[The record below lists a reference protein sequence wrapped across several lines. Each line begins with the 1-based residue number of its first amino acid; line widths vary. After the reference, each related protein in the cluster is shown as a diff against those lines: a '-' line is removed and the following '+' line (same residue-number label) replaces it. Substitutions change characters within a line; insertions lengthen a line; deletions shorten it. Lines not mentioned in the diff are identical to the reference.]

1 MHTGIREATAHT
13 RFERQTSDGNKIW
26 RTDYFGP
33 PPSPVSSNS
42 LRPDAPNTGDYTPPA
57 AGEVRDPQ
65 AFLVEQSPG
74 AVVHPHFHF
83 VDQFQVVVD
92 GGGTLGRHDVSPISV
107 HFASGHTGYGPITPG
122 PDGLKYF
129 TLRASADE
137 TGAQYLPANRHKM
150 HAIPKKNV
158 LLDAIPLAGPDELCQ
173 LTQVRRINVKQDESG
188 LRVDVVSIPPGMQTE
203 ISGQPKSAGLMI
215 LVVSG
220 SFSHAEQAF
229 TRWSCM
235 FIGNDESGALLKG
248 GADGAQILAL
258 QFPLEAA

>member
-220 SFSHAEQAF
+220 SFSHAEQTF

>member
-13 RFERQTSDGNKIW
+13 RFERQTSEGNKIW

-33 PPSPVSSNS
+33 PPSPASSNS
-42 LRPDAPNTGDYTPPA
+42 VRPDAPNTGVYTPPA
-57 AGEVRDPQ
+57 AGEIRDPQ

>member
-1 MHTGIREATAHT
+1 MHTGIREARAHT

-33 PPSPVSSNS
+33 PPSPASSNS
-42 LRPDAPNTGDYTPPA
+42 LRPDAPNTSVYTPPA
-57 AGEVRDPQ
+57 AGEIRDPQ

-74 AVVHPHFHF
+74 AIVHPHFHY

-107 HFASGHTGYGPITPG
+107 HFASAHTGYGPITPG
-122 PDGLKYF
+122 PEGLKYF

-150 HAIPKKNV
+150 LTIPKKNV
-158 LLDAIPLAGPDELCQ
+158 LLDSIPLADPDELRQ
-173 LTQVRRINVKQDESG
+173 LAQVRRSNVKQDESG

-203 ISGQPKSAGLMI
+203 ISGQPKSAVLMI
-215 LVVSG
+215 LVISG
-220 SFSHAEQAF
+220 SVLLAEQTF
-229 TRWSCM
+229 TPWSCM
-235 FIGNDESGALLKG
+235 FIGNHEPGALLTG
-248 GADGAQILAL
+248 GPDGAQILAL
-258 QFPLEAA
+258 QFPMEAS

>member
-13 RFERQTSDGNKIW
+13 RFERQTSEGNKIW

-33 PPSPVSSNS
+33 PPSPASSNS
-42 LRPDAPNTGDYTPPA
+42 VRPDAPNTGVYTPPA
-57 AGEVRDPQ
+57 AGEIRDPQ

-158 LLDAIPLAGPDELCQ
+158 LLDSIPLTGPDELCQ

>member
-13 RFERQTSDGNKIW
+13 RFERQTSEGNKIW

-33 PPSPVSSNS
+33 PPSPASSNS
-42 LRPDAPNTGDYTPPA
+42 VRPDAPNTGVYTPPA
-57 AGEVRDPQ
+57 AGEIRDPQ

-235 FIGNDESGALLKG
+235 VIGNNESGALLKG

>member
-1 MHTGIREATAHT
+1 MHTGIREARAHT

-33 PPSPVSSNS
+33 PPSPASSNS
-42 LRPDAPNTGDYTPPA
+42 LRPDAPNTSVYTPPA
-57 AGEVRDPQ
+57 AGEIRDPQ

-74 AVVHPHFHF
+74 AIVHPHFHY

-215 LVVSG
+215 LVISG
-220 SFSHAEQAF
+220 SFFHAEQTF

-235 FIGNDESGALLKG
+235 FIGNNESGALLKG

>member
-13 RFERQTSDGNKIW
+13 RFERQTSEGNKIW

-33 PPSPVSSNS
+33 PPSPASSNS

-92 GGGTLGRHDVSPISV
+92 GGGTLGRHDVGPISV

-220 SFSHAEQAF
+220 SFSHAEQTF

>member
-33 PPSPVSSNS
+33 PPSPASSNS
-42 LRPDAPNTGDYTPPA
+42 LQSDAPNTGVYTPPA
-57 AGEVRDPQ
+57 AGEIRDPQ

-92 GGGTLGRHDVSPISV
+92 GGGTLGRHDVSPICV

-158 LLDAIPLAGPDELCQ
+158 LLDSIPLAGPDELCQ

-220 SFSHAEQAF
+220 SFLHAGQTF

-235 FIGNDESGALLKG
+235 FIGNNESGALLKG